1 MSTQSVIRRLFTWG
15 NCLFNR
21 CLTVLSFRPR
31 MGRNGKAARQ
41 THRLICPTPLL
52 RLTMK
57 SRSCVFAIA
66 ILLGCQRAIVTFE
79 IQRGRFTDPQIR
91 SNPSTMTQFKKTITT
106 IFWVGEG
113 ATEENAYIHNRSS
126 YWDDNWMKH
135 YGGVDSP
142 LNRKGWLPAA
152 FTRSKILSMSRFL
165 SQRSTGMETSRK
177 SRRRS
182 WFRPECRAAD
192 EKSLG

>member
-1 MSTQSVIRRLFTWG
+1 MPRRV
-15 NCLFNR
+15 FNR
-21 CLTVLSFRPR
+21 CLTVLSFRP
-31 MGRNGKAARQ
+31 GVDRNARQ
-41 THRLICPTPLL
+41 THRLICSTPLL

-66 ILLGCQRAIVTFE
+66 ILLGMPACYSDFRNSAWAFH
-79 IQRGRFTDPQIR
+79 DPQIR

-113 ATEENAYIHNRSS
+113 ATEENAFIHNRSS

-152 FTRSKILSMSRFL
+152 FTPEAKSFL
-165 SQRSTGMETSRK
+165 CRASL
-177 SRRRS
+177 RRGRRGWKPQGNREEDP